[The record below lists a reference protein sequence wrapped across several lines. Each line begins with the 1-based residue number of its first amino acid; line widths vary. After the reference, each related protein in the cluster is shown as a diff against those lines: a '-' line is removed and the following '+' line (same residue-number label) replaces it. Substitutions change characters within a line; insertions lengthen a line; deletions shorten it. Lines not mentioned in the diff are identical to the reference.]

1 MHITQSK
8 QIQDI
13 ISKQIQ
19 DIKYIQ
25 ICTIDLEVTYTKGS
39 MILVGI
45 LLLIGLEGHQVFI

>member
-1 MHITQSK
+1 MHITQ
-8 QIQDI
+8 
-13 ISKQIQ
+13 SKQIQ

-25 ICTIDLEVTYTKGS
+25 ICTIDLVVTYTKGS